1 MISTVYSSFIGC
13 IARVMAVKSTLAFDF
28 DNLKY
33 WCVGGLI
40 SNDWQFGDGQTILWS
55 NDDYLELP

>member
-1 MISTVYSSFIGC
+1 
-13 IARVMAVKSTLAFDF
+13 MAVKSTLAFDF

-40 SNDWQFGDGQTILWS
+40 SNDWQFGDGQTIMWS